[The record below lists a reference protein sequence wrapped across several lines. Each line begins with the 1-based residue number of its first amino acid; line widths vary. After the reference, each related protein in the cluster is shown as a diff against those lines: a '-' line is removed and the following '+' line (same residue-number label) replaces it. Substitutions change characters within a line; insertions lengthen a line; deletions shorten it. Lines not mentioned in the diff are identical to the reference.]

1 MTLNQLRYFR
11 VLAKTEHYSKAA
23 DALGISQPS
32 LSRAISLLEEELNVL
47 LFTRRGRNV
56 VLTDA
61 GRALLRYVEAGLDT
75 LDAGAAAMR
84 DYRTGAGRVTIGS
97 ITPVVNTY
105 LPRMLADFRAD
116 AASKATFNIRV
127 DQTERLLSGL
137 KAGLYDMVFCSY
149 KPGERDLLFTP
160 VVELPCVV
168 AMRRDDPLASCTEV
182 TPGQLAGRPMVFTDS
197 PAYAD
202 LLHRMLEEYGVR
214 PEVRGFSNEDAVLLG
229 MVQAGMGV
237 FISSEHPQMY
247 SPETVLVPLRQDRY
261 HRSVY
266 MVTRPGLASSPA
278 AAQLIRYNQNRAVKE
293 HGRQP
298 RAYGGTDP

>member
-149 KPGERDLLFTP
+149 KPGERELLFTP
-160 VVELPCVV
+160 VVELPFVV
-168 AMRRDDPLASCTEV
+168 AMRKDDPLASCTEL
-182 TPGQLAGRPMVFTDS
+182 TPGQSTREGYLPLDAFADEVMALFAQE
-197 PAYAD
+197 PAPA
-202 LLHRMLEEYGVR
+202 E
-214 PEVRGFSNEDAVLLG
+214 
-229 MVQAGMGV
+229 
-237 FISSEHPQMY
+237 
-247 SPETVLVPLRQDRY
+247 VLVKRV
-261 HRSVY
+261 RSFRHAEAEGHFD
-266 MVTRPGLASSPA
+266 TLL
-278 AAQLIRYNQNRAVKE
+278 AQLN
-293 HGRQP
+293 P
-298 RAYGGTDP
+298 R